1 MIPLNA
7 CLHQNVFQ
15 ESQEIGVRLI
25 ISLGSEL
32 VGTRLFG
39 RVHLVILWSGSLG
52 EAEAK
57 RIENAHRPAFH
68 LYPTHS
74 THCSGRRANTFFSCC

>member
-1 MIPLNA
+1 MIPLHV

-39 RVHLVILWSGSLG
+39 RVHLVIQWSGSFG
-52 EAEAK
+52 
-57 RIENAHRPAFH
+57 
-68 LYPTHS
+68 
-74 THCSGRRANTFFSCC
+74 SGGSQKS